1 MNLLQPLASLLGIE
15 IEELVERMKK
25 DAAAWSAVAVFV
37 AIGVVFLLVAL
48 HTWLVLLFGPIWAPL
63 AIAGGALLIALIIF
77 AAMRITDAIAERQQ
91 TERKHSA
98 ERTALVTTAAIAA
111 LPMVMDSDLMKKVGL
126 PIGGA
131 LAAAFL
137 LSRSSGSRRHNGH
150 AND

>member
-15 IEELVERMKK
+15 LEELVERMKK

-37 AIGVVFLLVAL
+37 AIGVVFLLMAL
-48 HTWLVLLFGPIWAPL
+48 HTWLVLLIGPIWAPL
-63 AIAGGALLIALIIF
+63 AIAGGALLIALLIF
-77 AAMRITDAIAERQQ
+77 AAMRITDAVAERQQ

-137 LSRSSGSRRHNGH
+137 LSRSSGNRRHNGH
-150 AND
+150 AED

>member
-15 IEELVERMKK
+15 IEELVERLKK

-48 HTWLVLLFGPIWAPL
+48 HTWLVLLIGPIWAPL

-77 AAMRITDAIAERQQ
+77 SAMRITDAIAERQQ

-111 LPMVMDSDLMKKVGL
+111 LPMVMDTDLMKKVGL

-137 LSRSSGSRRHNGH
+137 LSRSSGNRRHNSH
-150 AND
+150 AED

>member
-137 LSRSSGSRRHNGH
+137 LSRSSGSRRHNSH